1 MNRQDARDAK
11 EPGIEIDAIAS
22 AVIEAAVEVHRVL
35 GPGFLEV
42 VDEQALGFE
51 LALHGVPFVR
61 QPTIPVVYKG
71 QVVGDARPDMLV
83 AKRLIVELKTV
94 DQLAP
99 MHLAQGLSY
108 LKATGLPL
116 SLVINFNVSVLLRG
130 VRRVVL
136 SGFE

>member
-1 MNRQDARDAK
+1 M
-11 EPGIEIDAIAS
+11 
-22 AVIEAAVEVHRVL
+22 
-35 GPGFLEV
+35 EV
-42 VDEQALGFE
+42 VYEQALGFE

-99 MHLAQGLSY
+99 MHLAQALSY
-108 LKATGLPL
+108 LKATELPL
-116 SLVINFNVSVLLRG
+116 SLVIYFNVSVLLRG